1 MVARPPRPRFHSAE
15 VLMEFVVWSED
26 PAGNWLQLPGFFVD
40 ELPATGPGGL
50 WLQAD
55 GCSSRASWVAVEVS
69 SAGNIAL
76 ARGWQTFARACGLGM
91 RCTLHFKYDGG
102 STLYMRVFGEDG
114 RRAGCCP
121 ETNDGE
127 EVLGLGDG
135 RGEDEG
141 EPALGGDRVSSSYGG
156 SSSGDSSSSGG
167 YDQPPRRCAR
177 FEGGSGSSRR
187 RASVK
192 REEWYG

>member
-15 VLMEFVVWSED
+15 VSPEFVVWSEN
-26 PAGNWLQLPGFFVD
+26 PAGNWLQLLRFFAS
-40 ELPATGPGGL
+40 ELPASGPGGL
-50 WLQAD
+50 SLQAD
-55 GCSSRASWVAVEVS
+55 GCCSKASWVAVETS
-69 SAGNIAL
+69 AAGNIAL
-76 ARGWQTFARACGLGM
+76 ARGWQTFARARGLGR

-102 STLYMRVFGEDG
+102 STLYVRVFGEDG

-121 ETNDGE
+121 EANDGE

-135 RGEDEG
+135 RDEDEG

-167 YDQPPRRCAR
+167 YDQPPRP
-177 FEGGSGSSRR
+177 F
-187 RASVK
+187 
-192 REEWYG
+192 